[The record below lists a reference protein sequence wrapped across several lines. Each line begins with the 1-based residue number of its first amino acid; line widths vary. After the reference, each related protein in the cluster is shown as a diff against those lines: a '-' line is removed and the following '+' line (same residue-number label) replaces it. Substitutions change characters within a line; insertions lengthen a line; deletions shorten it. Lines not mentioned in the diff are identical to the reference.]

1 MSLASSSMSAH
12 AGPDGGPW
20 GERQERVCRGTRA
33 GAPRQ
38 ALDTTMRSRG
48 NEQSET
54 KIVEGGPS
62 VRFYYVSMVRHSL
75 GSTVRQIWVRIF
87 AVIGIAAAIVV
98 AWWMKVEDARVP
110 DAPPQIAFGEP
121 VNVGR
126 AVFTPQKLTIE
137 NAAPSAMAGSQDG
150 RKLVLTGQLEN
161 VTGASQVGV
170 FGEPDALPSLSSGG
184 AGFPPPDVYLLRDR
198 ELLRQIEPR
207 IREDVAIVWDIP
219 DGWREQD
226 VRIEFAVQQFKLKDN
241 LYAKASW
248 LGFYPAGTLS
258 ARPEPGA

>member
-1 MSLASSSMSAH
+1 
-12 AGPDGGPW
+12 
-20 GERQERVCRGTRA
+20 
-33 GAPRQ
+33 
-38 ALDTTMRSRG
+38 
-48 NEQSET
+48 
-54 KIVEGGPS
+54 
-62 VRFYYVSMVRHSL
+62 MVRHSL

-137 NAAPSAMAGSQDG
+137 NAAPSAMAGAQEG

-170 FGEPDALPSLSSGG
+170 FGEPGALPSLSSGG
-184 AGFPPPDVYLLRDR
+184 AGFLPPDVYLLRDR